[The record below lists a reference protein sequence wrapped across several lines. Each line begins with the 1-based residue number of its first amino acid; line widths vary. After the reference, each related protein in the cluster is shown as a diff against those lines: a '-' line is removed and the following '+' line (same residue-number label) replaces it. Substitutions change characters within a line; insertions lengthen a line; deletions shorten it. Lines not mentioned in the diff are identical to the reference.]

1 MFYCHILFHNKK
13 FVSPNC
19 GGLVENRLTLRLVG
33 PYSSF
38 HADVLISS
46 SMCDKAPGV
55 SGGG

>member
-1 MFYCHILFHNKK
+1 M
-13 FVSPNC
+13 
-19 GGLVENRLTLRLVG
+19 ENRLTLWLVG

-38 HADVLISS
+38 HADVLSSS